1 MKIKIPSI
9 HGVES
14 IFSVFQNRGSL
25 FYPSRE
31 WFLGLCTATAL
42 FFGSVLYIGF
52 DFYNQFYVSRIVEDS
67 VAPATQYHGKEVREY
82 ATKYNEKERVFTS
95 LRNSERPPVILEK
108 EVFPEAKPT
117 TNQDSEVPL
126 AKVELGQ

>member
-1 MKIKIPSI
+1 MKIKIPSM

-14 IFSVFQNRGSL
+14 IFSMFQSRGLL

-31 WFLGLCTATAL
+31 WFLGLCAATAL

-52 DFYNQFYVSRIVEDS
+52 DFYNQFYVSRDIEGVI
-67 VAPATQYHGKEVREY
+67 APTIQYHGKEVQEY
-82 ATKYNEKERVFTS
+82 AAKYNEKERVFSS
-95 LRNSERPPVILEK
+95 LRNSETPPVILEK
-108 EVFPEAKPT
+108 EVSPEAKPT
-117 TNQDSEVPL
+117 ANQDSEVPL